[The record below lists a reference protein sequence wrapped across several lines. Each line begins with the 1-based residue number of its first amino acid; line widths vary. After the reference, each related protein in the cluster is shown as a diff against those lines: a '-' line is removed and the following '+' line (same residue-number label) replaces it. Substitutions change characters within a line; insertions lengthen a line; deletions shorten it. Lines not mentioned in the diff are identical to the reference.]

1 MEPRSPGSLLF
12 LLACIV
18 LGTATLPF
26 AEEPER
32 GPEIRIGRAAGPIS
46 VDGDLSDAG
55 WTGAARVDTWYETKP
70 GENVAPRVRSAG
82 YLAYDDRYLYAGFEF
97 SDPDPSRIRA
107 PYSDRDNIT
116 ESIDYGG
123 IVLDTRLD
131 GRTGILFLATPRGI
145 QYDAV
150 QDDASGSEDSSP
162 DFYWDSA
169 GRITGDGWVLEI
181 RIPFSS
187 LRYDGAGPRTW
198 GILLFRNYP
207 RDDRHTIFSTKL
219 PRGSACFICHEH
231 LLTGL
236 EELPSGDHF
245 VVAPYVSARK
255 RSEPIS
261 GPGSPLDG
269 GDADGT
275 GGVDAKWIPDPDNA
289 LDLTLNPDFSQVES
303 DVTRISANERFA
315 ILYPEKRPF
324 FLEGMELFSTS
335 IPAVYTRTLTS
346 PRWGMRATGK
356 GGNTAYT
363 VLIGEDRGGGS
374 VIIPGPEFSSFAPQ
388 DFSSTFALARVRHD
402 IGGSFVSFLVT
413 DREIDGGGFNRV
425 AGPDFQW
432 RPNGRDVVSGQILYS
447 ITETP
452 DRKDL
457 WETWDGR
464 HLSGTG
470 ADFWWSHTTRTFDFS
485 AQTKIFGDGFRAECG
500 YVPQV
505 GFREGYAET
514 GRTWHPAGFLSRLRA
529 FAMVNHIEDNDGA
542 LLRRLLAGGVGMD
555 GRWNSFGRF
564 WLFLDQMKAGADVY
578 PRRQF
583 RFELRANPSP
593 VVSDVGLTGIVGEEM
608 DIENAR
614 PGEGASFLIGAT
626 LRAGNHLA
634 MRLDA
639 ERRWLDVQ
647 PDSSGPAQRLFTA
660 SVERVKATWTFN
672 ARSFLRLI
680 GQWDR
685 TTRDPLLYT
694 FPVPAKEGAFAAS
707 ALFSYKLNWQSVLFL
722 GYGDDRSIGPDGE
735 MARAGRELFLKVSY
749 AFQR

>member
-1 MEPRSPGSLLF
+1 MRHRSRGSIYI
-12 LLACIV
+12 LLAF
-18 LGTATLPF
+18 LFPGTAGVCL

-32 GPEIRIGRAAGPIS
+32 GPEIQVNRAAAAIS

-55 WTGAARVDTWYETKP
+55 WKGATRVETWYETRP
-70 GENVAPRVRSAG
+70 GENVDPKVRSAG
-82 YLAYDDRYLYAGFEF
+82 YLAYDDRYFYAGFEF

-116 ESIDYGG
+116 SAIDYGG
-123 IVLDTRLD
+123 IILDTRND

-150 QDDASGSEDSSP
+150 QDDASGGENSSP

-169 GRITGDGWVLEI
+169 GKITPDGWILEI

-187 LRYDGAGPRTW
+187 LRYNGAGPRTW

-207 RDDRHTIFSTKL
+207 RENRYQIFSTKL
-219 PRGSACFICHEH
+219 PRGSPCFICHEH
-231 LLTGL
+231 PLTSLDG
-236 EELPSGDHF
+236 LPSGDHF
-245 VVAPYVSARK
+245 VVAPYVSSRK
-255 RSEPIS
+255 QEEPVAEL
-261 GPGSPLDG
+261 GSPLDD
-269 GDADGT
+269 GDLDST
-275 GGVDAKWIPDPDNA
+275 GGLDAKWIPNPDNA

-315 ILYPEKRPF
+315 IFYPEKRPF
-324 FLEGMELFSTS
+324 FLEGMELYSTS
-335 IPAVYTRTLTS
+335 IAAVYTRTLTS

-356 GGNTAYT
+356 KGSTAYT
-363 VLIGEDRGGGS
+363 ALVGEDRGGGT

-388 DFSSTFALARVRHD
+388 DYSSTFALGRVRRD
-402 IGGSFVSFLVT
+402 IGGSYVSFLFT

-432 RPNGRDVVSGQILYS
+432 RPNDKDVVNGQILYS
-447 ITETP
+447 MTETP
-452 DRKDL
+452 DRPDL

-464 HLSGTG
+464 ELSGFG

-485 AQTKIFGDGFRAECG
+485 AQTKIFSEEFRADCG

-514 GRTWHPAGFLSRLRA
+514 GYTWHPKGFLSRVRT
-529 FAMVNHIEDNDGA
+529 FAMVDQIEDHDGA
-542 LLRRLLAGGVGMD
+542 LLRRLFGTGVGMD

-564 WLFLDQMKAGADVY
+564 WLYLDQMKAGDEVY

-583 RFELRANPSP
+583 RFQVTASPSQI
-593 VVSDVGLTGIVGEEM
+593 VSDLGLEGFVGEEI
-608 DIENAR
+608 DIENER
-614 PGEGASFLIGAT
+614 PGEGASFTLGGT
-626 LRAGNHLA
+626 LRAGDHLA
-634 MRLDA
+634 VRLDA
-639 ERRWLDVQ
+639 ERRWLDVRQ
-647 PDSSGPAQRLFTA
+647 DSSGPNQRLFTA
-660 SVERVKATWTFN
+660 NVERVKAVWTFN
-672 ARSFLRLI
+672 SRSFLRLI
-680 GQWDR
+680 GQWDS
-685 TTRDPLLYT
+685 TTRDPLLYGY
-694 FPVPAKEGAFAAS
+694 PVPAKEGAFASS
-707 ALFSYKLNWQSVLFL
+707 ALFSYKLNWQSVLFV
-722 GYGDDRSIGPDGE
+722 GYGDDRALDPEGE